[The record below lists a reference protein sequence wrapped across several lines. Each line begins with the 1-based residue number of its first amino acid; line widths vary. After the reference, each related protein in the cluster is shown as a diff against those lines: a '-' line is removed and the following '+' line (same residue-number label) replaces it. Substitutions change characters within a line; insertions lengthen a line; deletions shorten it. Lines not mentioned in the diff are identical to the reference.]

1 MRGTP
6 APRPSREDR
15 HERCSIIPPYVL
27 QAIAESSDP
36 VAAARAAEALERDAT
51 LRARRQG
58 RPQVAP
64 SPGLPPELA
73 PPPGGPDSPQ
83 RVVSNAGNGER
94 LPGRVVR
101 REGDPAT
108 GDLAADEAYDGL
120 GATWELFATAYG
132 RNSLDGH
139 GLPLLATVHYGRDYD
154 NAFWDGTQMV
164 FGDGDGKYFRRF
176 TASLDVIGHE
186 LTHGV
191 TELTA
196 GLTYRGQSGALN
208 ESVSDVFG
216 SLVRQRLLGQRADE
230 ADWLI
235 GADLFTDA
243 VQGVA
248 LRSMAA
254 PGTAYDDPVLGRD
267 PQPGHM
273 DDFVVTRDDNGGV
286 HINSGIPNRA
296 FHLAATAVGGFAWE
310 TVGQVWYAVLTG
322 PGISADCD
330 FRTFAELTVA
340 AARDGHGDG
349 SAVARAVESAW
360 QQVGVLHAGVPEVP
374 APGGPAPA
382 EPGGGDGGQ
391 EPGQGTEVLVRRT
404 GGFAGMTRERS
415 VRLGELPREDAD
427 QWSLLLATRRL
438 SAFAN
443 GPARP
448 DAYCYE
454 VRCAVP
460 PTQVSLSEPR
470 LPEEVRG
477 LLERTLASGD

>member
-1 MRGTP
+1 MSKSVLLKPVR
-6 APRPSREDR
+6 RP
-15 HERCSIIPPYVL
+15 RCSIIPPYVL
-27 QAIAESSDP
+27 EAIAESSDP
-36 VAAARAAEALERDAT
+36 VAASRAAQALERDAA
-51 LRARRQG
+51 LRSRRQG
-58 RPQVAP
+58 RFEAAPAPSLPRPVAP
-64 SPGLPPELA
+64 A
-73 PPPGGPDSPQ
+73 GGPDAPQ
-83 RVVSNAGNGER
+83 RVVSDAGNGER
-94 LPGRVVR
+94 LPGKVVR
-101 REGDPAT
+101 REGDHAT
-108 GDLAADEAYDGL
+108 GDAAADEAYDGL

-132 RNSLDGH
+132 RNSLDGR

-164 FGDGDGKYFRRF
+164 FGDGDGQYFRRF

-235 GADLFTDA
+235 GADLFTDT

-248 LRSMAA
+248 LRSMAE
-254 PGTAYDDPVLGRD
+254 PGTAYDDPVLGKD
-267 PQPGHM
+267 PQPAHM
-273 DDFVVTRDDNGGV
+273 DDYVDTTDDNGGV

-296 FHLAATAVGGFAWE
+296 FFLAATAVGGHAWE
-310 TVGQVWYAVLTG
+310 TVGRTWYAVLTG

-330 FRTFAELTVA
+330 FVTFAGLTVA
-340 AARDGHGDG
+340 AARDEHGDG
-349 SAVARAVESAW
+349 SPAVQAVQSAW
-360 QQVGVLHAGVPEVP
+360 EQVGVLRSA
-374 APGGPAPA
+374 APGEPGPVEPAPA
-382 EPGGGDGGQ
+382 EAGR
-391 EPGQGTEVLVRRT
+391 GTEVLVRRT
-404 GGFAGMTRERS
+404 GGFAGLTRERA
-415 VRLGELPREDAD
+415 VRLEELPREDAD
-427 QWSLLLATRRL
+427 QWSHLLANRRL

-443 GPARP
+443 GPSHP

-454 VRCAVP
+454 VRCDAP
-460 PTQVSLSEPR
+460 ATQVSMPEPR

-477 LLERTLASGD
+477 LLERTLAGTDG